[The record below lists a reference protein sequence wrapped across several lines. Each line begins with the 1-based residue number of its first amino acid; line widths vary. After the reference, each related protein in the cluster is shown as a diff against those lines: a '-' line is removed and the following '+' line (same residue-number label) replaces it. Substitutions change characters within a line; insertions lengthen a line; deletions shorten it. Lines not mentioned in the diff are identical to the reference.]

1 MSKKIQLNIGSRLG
15 DLRKRKKMTLDELS
29 SKSGV
34 SKSIISQIERN
45 ISNPTIS
52 TVMRIAEALDET
64 LSGFFMDINTEK
76 SSSIENFKETPVI
89 NSNDG
94 LYELSILGAGET
106 VSWLQWYLLTMKPK
120 GKLLSKSHGS
130 NTYENITVISGEIE
144 IQLKK
149 QKELLKSGDTFRF
162 ATNQEHTLINR
173 SKSITKILMVNY
185 IDPINGSFN

>member
-15 DLRKRKKMTLDELS
+15 DLRKRQKMTLDELS

-64 LSGFFMDINTEK
+64 LSGFFMDIDTEK
-76 SSSIENFKETPVI
+76 SSSLENSKETPVI

-94 LYELSILGAGET
+94 LC
-106 VSWLQWYLLTMKPK
+106 
-120 GKLLSKSHGS
+120 
-130 NTYENITVISGEIE
+130 
-144 IQLKK
+144 
-149 QKELLKSGDTFRF
+149 
-162 ATNQEHTLINR
+162 
-173 SKSITKILMVNY
+173 
-185 IDPINGSFN
+185 

>member
-64 LSGFFMDINTEK
+64 LSGFFMDIDTVK
-76 SSSIENFKETPVI
+76 SSSIENSKETPVI

-94 LYELSILGAGET
+94 LCELSILGAGKT

-120 GKLLSKSHGS
+120 GKLPSKSHGN

-144 IQLKK
+144 IQLKNDHISYR
-149 QKELLKSGDTFRF
+149 SGIWPRAYF
-162 ATNQEHTLINR
+162 L
-173 SKSITKILMVNY
+173 SKLN
-185 IDPINGSFN
+185 

>member
-64 LSGFFMDINTEK
+64 LSGFFMDIDTEK
-76 SSSIENFKETPVI
+76 SSSIENSKETPVI
-89 NSNDG
+89 NMMF
-94 LYELSILGAGET
+94 LGPSLVYKNVLHWT
-106 VSWLQWYLLTMKPK
+106 VSIHRTAWNFLC
-120 GKLLSKSHGS
+120 
-130 NTYENITVISGEIE
+130 
-144 IQLKK
+144 
-149 QKELLKSGDTFRF
+149 
-162 ATNQEHTLINR
+162 
-173 SKSITKILMVNY
+173 
-185 IDPINGSFN
+185 INGPFKTRFL